1 MNSSLF
7 SAMNPMP
14 QKNIIQ
20 QFNEFRN
27 NFKGDAQQQIQQMLN
42 SGKIS
47 QAQYNAAVQKAQML
61 QRMIYGR

>member
-1 MNSSLF
+1 
-7 SAMNPMP
+7 MP

>member
-7 SAMNPMP
+7 NAMNPMP
-14 QKNIIQ
+14 KKNIIQ

-47 QAQYNAAVQKAQML
+47 QAQYNTAVQKAQML

>member
-42 SGKIS
+42 GGKIS

>member
-7 SAMNPMP
+7 KAMNPMP

-42 SGKIS
+42 SGKITQS
-47 QAQYNAAVQKAQML
+47 QYNAAVQKAQML